1 MLISWKYLCPIKSV
15 SVTSV
20 ISIPK
25 ANDEETN
32 DEQIEEEEEEEREE
46 VGDEEIKAE
55 SNIRQ
60 AVIKI
65 VLGMTREQVIMI
77 IPHLDTLIQRYLG
90 NQAEESQV

>member
-1 MLISWKYLCPIKSV
+1 MCRLHQ
-15 SVTSV
+15 V

-25 ANDEETN
+25 ADDEETN
-32 DEQIEEEEEEEREE
+32 GEQTEEEEEEEER
-46 VGDEEIKAE
+46 DEAEDEAE

-60 AVIKI
+60 IVVKI
-65 VLGMTREQVIMI
+65 VCGMTREQVIMI

>member
-1 MLISWKYLCPIKSV
+1 MCRLHQ
-15 SVTSV
+15 V

-25 ANDEETN
+25 ANDEEIN

-46 VGDEEIKAE
+46 LEDEEIKAE

-65 VLGMTREQVIMI
+65 VRGMIREQVIMI
-77 IPHLDTLIQRYLG
+77 IPHSETLIQRYLD
-90 NQAEESQV
+90 NQAEESQVQR